1 MLSKRGVLGA
11 TEGIKAQTMLSI
23 AFGAVSIL
31 EDYFCL
37 KQTSFCIVDKLNIL
51 IK

>member
-23 AFGAVSIL
+23 AFGAVSTL
-31 EDYFCL
+31 EDYFLVKTDWFLYC
-37 KQTSFCIVDKLNIL
+37 
-51 IK
+51 